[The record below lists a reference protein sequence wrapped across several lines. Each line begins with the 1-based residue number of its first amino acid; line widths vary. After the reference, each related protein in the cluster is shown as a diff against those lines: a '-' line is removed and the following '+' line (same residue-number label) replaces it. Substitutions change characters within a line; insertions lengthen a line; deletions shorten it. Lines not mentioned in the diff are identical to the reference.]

1 MFECNNVIH
10 KDIVDSIKDKLLTED
25 KIIDISELFKVF
37 SDSTR
42 LKIIAAL
49 LENELCVCDL
59 AYLIHSTQSA
69 VSHQLRILK
78 SAKLVKY
85 RKVGKVVYY
94 RVADDHVKKIFLMGK
109 EHIYEI

>member
-59 AYLIHSTQSA
+59 AYLIHSTQST

-85 RKVGKVVYY
+85 RKVGKIVYY